1 MVDDNRKSET
11 PVPVAARWP
20 RGREPDRLDSRAVD
34 RTSKNWIDSDRFI
47 PTRFVRPV
55 LRLAHIEASS
65 GVVLVAAA
73 VAAMI
78 WANLPVF
85 GDSYV
90 NFWHEHHL
98 EVSLGPI
105 HFSEDFKHL
114 VNDGLMTIFF
124 LVVGLE
130 IKRELVLGELRDPRK
145 AALPVVAALGGMV
158 LPALI
163 YVAFN
168 AGDPAALR
176 GWGVP
181 MATDIAF
188 SLGVLALVGSRV
200 PVGARLFLLAVAIAD
215 DIGAIAVIAIFYTAD
230 LSLGYLGLGVA
241 VLVLIAIATRV
252 NIRSH
257 VLYAPLA
264 IIAWF
269 CFLESGVHSTIAG
282 VILGFLTPSRPLYD
296 DRELYRSARDIV
308 DVSPA
313 QLAEPDHQEEG
324 KHEGPPA
331 DSASMDQ
338 MVRLGDEM
346 VEHEARML
354 ADLARE
360 SISPLSRLQR
370 LLHNWSAFVI
380 VPLFALANA
389 GVSFAGIDLVDSITS
404 RVALGVALGLVAGKA
419 VGVTGFAW
427 LVVKLGLGRLPA
439 GIGWRHMI
447 GTAMLAGIGFTVA
460 LFIGELAF
468 TDHTIVD
475 LSKIGIFTG
484 SILAGII
491 GYLILRSTPER
502 NQPSVLTE
510 GARH

>member
-1 MVDDNRKSET
+1 MTGRIGRMTCRVRVRLHRNRRAGGT
-11 PVPVAARWP
+11 VQP
-20 RGREPDRLDSRAVD
+20 RMAQGWLDSRPVD

-47 PTRFVRPV
+47 PARFVRPV
-55 LRLAHIEASS
+55 LRLTHIEASS
-65 GVVLVAAA
+65 GIVLVVAA
-73 VAAMI
+73 VVAML
-78 WANLPVF
+78 WANLPAF
-85 GDSYV
+85 GNSYV
-90 NFWHEHHL
+90 EFWYHHQL

-105 HFSEDFKHL
+105 HLAEDFKHL
-114 VNDGLMTIFF
+114 VNDGLMAIFF

-163 YVAFN
+163 YVAFT
-168 AGDPAALR
+168 AGDPVAIR

-230 LSLGYLGLGVA
+230 LSLGFLGLGVA
-241 VLVLIAIATRV
+241 VLVLIAVATKV

-257 VLYAPLA
+257 LVYAPLA

-282 VILGFLTPSRPLYD
+282 VILGFITPARPLYD
-296 DRELYRSARDIV
+296 NREFDRAAREIV
-308 DVSPA
+308 DIFPA
-313 QLAEPDHQEEG
+313 HSAEPGFQEKVEYEARQLAG
-324 KHEGPPA
+324 
-331 DSASMDQ
+331 
-338 MVRLGDEM
+338 V
-346 VEHEARML
+346 
-354 ADLARE
+354 ARE
-360 SISPLSRLQR
+360 SISPLSRLQHQ
-370 LLHNWSAFVI
+370 LHNWSAFVI

-389 GVSFAGIDLVDSITS
+389 GVPLAGIDLVDSVTS
-404 RVALGVALGLVAGKA
+404 RVALGVAIGLVVGKV

-427 LVVKLGLGRLPA
+427 LVVKAGWGRLPS
-439 GIGWRHMI
+439 GVGWQDMI
-447 GTAMLAGIGFTVA
+447 GTAALAGIGFTVA

-468 TDHTIVD
+468 TDHTVID

-484 SILAGII
+484 SIIAGVL
-491 GYLILRSTPER
+491 GYLVLRSTPER
-502 NQPSVLTE
+502 NRPSGTD
-510 GARH
+510 GTGH

>member
-1 MVDDNRKSET
+1 M
-11 PVPVAARWP
+11 
-20 RGREPDRLDSRAVD
+20 
-34 RTSKNWIDSDRFI
+34 
-47 PTRFVRPV
+47 RPV
-55 LRLAHIEASS
+55 LRLTRIEAAS
-65 GVVLVAAA
+65 GIVLVAAA
-73 VAAMI
+73 VIAML

-85 GDSYV
+85 GDSYY
-90 NFWHEHHL
+90 NFWHHHHL

-105 HFSEDFKHL
+105 HFAEDLKDL
-114 VNDGLMTIFF
+114 VNDGLMAIFF

-163 YVAFN
+163 YLAFN
-168 AGDPAALR
+168 GGDPAAIR

-188 SLGVLALVGSRV
+188 SLGVLALLGSRV

-215 DIGAIAVIAIFYTAD
+215 DIGAIAVIAIFYTDD

-241 VLVLIAIATRV
+241 VLVLIVIATRV

-257 VLYAPLA
+257 ILYAPLA
-264 IIAWF
+264 LIAWF

-296 DRELYRSARDIV
+296 NHEFDRAAREVVDIFPTHSDEPGFQEKV
-308 DVSPA
+308 EYEA
-313 QLAEPDHQEEG
+313 RQLAD
-324 KHEGPPA
+324 
-331 DSASMDQ
+331 
-338 MVRLGDEM
+338 V
-346 VEHEARML
+346 
-354 ADLARE
+354 ARE
-360 SISPLSRLQR
+360 SISPLSRLMH

-380 VPLFALANA
+380 VPIFALANA
-389 GVSFAGIDLVDSITS
+389 GVSLAGIDLVESVTS

-419 VGVTGFAW
+419 IGVTGFAW
-427 LVVKLGLGRLPA
+427 LVVKLGWGRLPS
-439 GIGWRHMI
+439 GIGWQHMI
-447 GTAMLAGIGFTVA
+447 GTATLAGIGFTVA
-460 LFIGELAF
+460 LFIGDLAF
-468 TDHTIVD
+468 TDNAVID
-475 LSKIGIFTG
+475 LAKIGIFTG
-484 SILAGII
+484 SIVAGVL

-502 NQPSVLTE
+502 NQPSVPTG

>member
-1 MVDDNRKSET
+1 M
-11 PVPVAARWP
+11 
-20 RGREPDRLDSRAVD
+20 D

-47 PTRFVRPV
+47 PARFIRPV
-55 LRLAHIEASS
+55 LRLTRIEAAS
-65 GVVLVAAA
+65 GLVLVAAA
-73 VAAMI
+73 VFAML

-90 NFWHEHHL
+90 HFWHNQHL
-98 EVSLGPI
+98 DLTLGPV
-105 HFSEDFKHL
+105 HFTEDFKHL
-114 VNDGLMTIFF
+114 VNDGLMAIFF

-188 SLGVLALVGSRV
+188 SLGVLALLGSRV

-215 DIGAIAVIAIFYTAD
+215 DIGAIAVIAIFYTDD
-230 LSLGYLGLGVA
+230 LSLGYLALGIA

-257 VLYAPLA
+257 ILYAPLA
-264 IIAWF
+264 LIAWF

-282 VILGFLTPSRPLYD
+282 VILGFITPSRPLYNNREF
-296 DRELYRSARDIV
+296 DRAAREIV
-308 DVSPA
+308 DIFPVHSSEPGFQEKVEYEA
-313 QLAEPDHQEEG
+313 RQLA
-324 KHEGPPA
+324 A
-331 DSASMDQ
+331 
-338 MVRLGDEM
+338 V
-346 VEHEARML
+346 
-354 ADLARE
+354 ARE
-360 SISPLSRLQR
+360 SISPLARLQHQ
-370 LLHNWSAFVI
+370 LHNWSAFVI
-380 VPLFALANA
+380 VPIFALANA
-389 GVSFAGIDLVDSITS
+389 GVSLAGIDLIDSVTS
-404 RVALGVALGLVAGKA
+404 RVALGVAVGLVVGKA
-419 VGVTGFAW
+419 IGVTGFGW
-427 LVVKLGLGRLPA
+427 LVVKLGWGRLPS
-439 GIGWRHMI
+439 GIGWQHMI

-468 TDHTIVD
+468 TDHTVID
-475 LSKIGIFTG
+475 LAKIGIFTG
-484 SILAGII
+484 SILAGVL

-502 NQPSVLTE
+502 SRPSVLTG

>member
-1 MVDDNRKSET
+1 M
-11 PVPVAARWP
+11 
-20 RGREPDRLDSRAVD
+20 D
-34 RTSKNWIDSDRFI
+34 RTRKNWIDSDRFI
-47 PTRFVRPV
+47 PARFVRPV
-55 LRLAHIEASS
+55 LRLTHIEASS
-65 GVVLVAAA
+65 GIVLVVAA
-73 VAAMI
+73 VIAML

-85 GDSYV
+85 GDSYA
-90 NFWHEHHL
+90 NFWHHHHL
-98 EVSLGPI
+98 DISLGPI
-105 HFSEDFKHL
+105 HFAEDLKDL
-114 VNDGLMTIFF
+114 VNDGLMAIFF

-163 YVAFN
+163 YLAFN
-168 AGDPAALR
+168 GGDPAALR

-241 VLVLIAIATRV
+241 VLLLIVIATRV

-257 VLYAPLA
+257 ILYAPLA
-264 IIAWF
+264 LIAWF

-296 DRELYRSARDIV
+296 NREFDRAAREIV
-308 DVSPA
+308 DIYPTHSTEPGFHEKVEYEA
-313 QLAEPDHQEEG
+313 RQLAD
-324 KHEGPPA
+324 
-331 DSASMDQ
+331 
-338 MVRLGDEM
+338 V
-346 VEHEARML
+346 
-354 ADLARE
+354 ARE
-360 SISPLSRLQR
+360 SISPLSRLQH

-380 VPLFALANA
+380 VPIFALANA
-389 GVSFAGIDLVDSITS
+389 GVSLAGIDLIDSITS
-404 RVALGVALGLVAGKA
+404 RVALGVAIGLVAGKA
-419 VGVTGFAW
+419 IGVTAFAW
-427 LVVKLGLGRLPA
+427 VVVKLGWGRLPS
-439 GIGWRHMI
+439 GIGWQHMI
-447 GTAMLAGIGFTVA
+447 GTATLAGIGFTVA
-460 LFIGELAF
+460 LFIGDLAF
-468 TDHTIVD
+468 TDHTIID

-484 SILAGII
+484 SIIAGVL

-502 NQPSVLTE
+502 SRPSVPTG

>member
-1 MVDDNRKSET
+1 M
-11 PVPVAARWP
+11 
-20 RGREPDRLDSRAVD
+20 D

-47 PTRFVRPV
+47 PARFVRPV
-55 LRLAHIEASS
+55 LRLTNIEASS
-65 GVVLVAAA
+65 GIVLVAAA
-73 VAAMI
+73 VAAMV
-78 WANLPVF
+78 WANLPIF

-90 NFWHEHHL
+90 HFWHDQHL

-105 HFSEDFKHL
+105 HFSEDLKHV

-188 SLGVLALVGSRV
+188 SLGVLALLGSRV

-230 LSLGYLGLGVA
+230 LSLAYLGLGIGF
-241 VLVLIAIATRV
+241 LVLIAIATRV
-252 NIRSH
+252 NVRSH
-257 VLYAPLA
+257 IFYAPMA
-264 IIAWF
+264 IIAWY
-269 CFLESGVHSTIAG
+269 CFLESGVHGTIAG
-282 VILGFLTPSRPLYD
+282 VILGFITPSRSLYD
-296 DRELYRSARDIV
+296 NREFDRAARRIV
-308 DVSPA
+308 DIFPA
-313 QLAEPDHQEEG
+313 HSAEPGFQE
-324 KHEGPPA
+324 K
-331 DSASMDQ
+331 
-338 MVRLGDEM
+338 
-346 VEHEARML
+346 VEYEARML
-354 ADLARE
+354 AAVARE
-360 SISPLSRLQR
+360 SISPLSRLQH
-370 LLHNWSAFVI
+370 LLHVWSAFVI
-380 VPLFALANA
+380 VPIFALANA
-389 GVSFAGIDLVDSITS
+389 GVSLAGIDLVDSVTS
-404 RVALGVALGLVAGKA
+404 RVALGVAVGLVVGKA
-419 VGVTGFAW
+419 IGVTGFGW
-427 LVVKLGLGRLPA
+427 LVVKLGWGRLPS
-439 GIGWRHMI
+439 GVGWQHMI
-447 GTAMLAGIGFTVA
+447 GTATLAGIGFTVA

-468 TDHTIVD
+468 TDHTVID

-484 SILAGII
+484 SILAGVI

-502 NQPSVLTE
+502 SRPSVLTG
-510 GARH
+510 GARR